1 MKIPSFDIFSGLPNS
16 KDAVWLEK
24 VEGLGDACARMRAL
38 ADSKPGPYFVFF
50 AYSRAILA
58 SVDTTP
64 KAEPNKSSQVA

>member
-16 KDAVWLEK
+16 KDAVWLET

-38 ADSKPGPYFVFF
+38 ADLKPGPYFVFF

-58 SVDTTP
+58 SIDTTP
-64 KAEPNKSSQVA
+64 EAGSKKNSQVA